1 MRRSAL
7 SFALAGLCLGIS
19 STATAAAT
27 AQPADDGGAMDPGD
41 AGGPPPLPEE
51 GTGAIPGESGDAE
64 AAAPETDDSGGE
76 EESERVVP
84 VEEAEGPSSDT
95 VDPFAASGSAELS
108 TEGASGSVDSSV
120 DVGGDA
126 EKDGD
131 PAYINGRR
139 EPAVNS
145 LRGGLGLYNTTLADV
160 GGQHTVRFRL
170 HTDFFQK
177 SAFIYDSAEFGSDR
191 NTRFRGSVNLGYSPL
206 KFGEIYFSINSA
218 SNRNERDQPDRQDPA
233 THLAL
238 GDMEFGLKGAHR
250 FVKGG
255 AVGLGGQLGL
265 GIIQGAG
272 GISNTAVNFNFDVLF
287 TLDIRYLTASNFPFR
302 FTTNIGWQLDNS
314 INVQDWERL
323 PDLTSRE
330 VARFALGVNHSRVRM
345 RYAVDF
351 PFRLGKEKQFGL
363 DPIVELAWDVSTQ
376 EEFEIFGQPGAT
388 PSPLPRSN
396 TWGTLGLRANLYR
409 GLHVDAAVDIGM
421 VSPNF
426 EFGPPTP
433 PWQMILGLGWSFDP
447 KPIIKEVEVAVEPTA
462 PEVTLEGRIV
472 GQVVDENGAPIPDAR
487 VTFPGLTTT
496 TILTDASGGFTS
508 FRFPA
513 GTVTVNAVSPSGVSG
528 ESSVE
533 VVDAEDAALTLTIE
547 GGLVEPEGGFKRNF
561 VDDQGQPVPGVSL
574 LIVGGD
580 VNQSFSDQEGQGMF
594 YLLLKPGEYEGTASA
609 DGFEDLSIS
618 FTVVADDDGAPLDLV
633 MKRATPVE
641 TPNVKGSKSRIRLK
655 RRIRYK
661 GEALSDK
668 SDAILDEL
676 ATFLKG
682 HPEYAK
688 VEIGVHTD
696 DRGNPSKRSS
706 ARADAVRDYLIG
718 KGVSSDRLVAKGY
731 GDRNP
736 VAVNMTSSGRA
747 KNNRTA
753 LKVLKYTGE

>member
-7 SFALAGLCLGIS
+7 SFALAGLCLGIP
-19 STATAAAT
+19 TTAAAA
-27 AQPADDGGAMDPGD
+27 AQPADDGAVPGD

-51 GTGAIPGESGDAE
+51 GTGAIPGEEADAPPEAGDGGDEAPAE
-64 AAAPETDDSGGE
+64 SADAT
-76 EESERVVP
+76 
-84 VEEAEGPSSDT
+84 AEGPASDT
-95 VDPFAASGSAELS
+95 VDPFAVSGSGGAELS
-108 TEGASGSVDSSV
+108 SEGASGSVDSSV
-120 DVGGDA
+120 DTGGDPDKA
-126 EKDGD
+126 GD

-177 SAFIYDSAEFGSDR
+177 SAFIYDSAEFGTDK

-218 SNRNERDQPDRQDPA
+218 SNRNERAQPGRQDPA

-238 GDMEFGLKGAHR
+238 GDMEFGVKGAHR

-287 TLDIRYLTASNFPFR
+287 TLDIRYLTASHFPFR

-351 PFRLGKEKQFGL
+351 PFRLGKDKQFGL
-363 DPIVELAWDVSTQ
+363 DPIVELGWDVSTQ
-376 EEFEIFGQPGAT
+376 EEFELFGQPGAS

-396 TWGTLGLRANLYR
+396 TWGTLGLRANVYR
-409 GLHVDAAVDIGM
+409 GLHLDAAIDVGM

-447 KPIIKEVEVAVEPTA
+447 KPIIKEVEIAAEPTTA
-462 PEVTLEGRIV
+462 DVTLEGRVV
-472 GQVVDENGAPIPDAR
+472 GQVVDENGAPIPEAR

-496 TILTDASGGFTS
+496 TILTDSSGNFTS

-513 GTVTVNAVSPSGVSG
+513 GTVTVTAVSPSGVSG
-528 ESSVE
+528 ESTVE
-533 VVDAEDAALTLTIE
+533 VIDAQDSALTVTIQ
-547 GGLVEPEGGFKRNF
+547 GGLVAPEGSFQRNF
-561 VDDQGQPVPGVSL
+561 VDDQGQPVAGVSL
-574 LIVGGD
+574 LVNGGD
-580 VNQSFSDQEGQGMF
+580 INEAFADQEGQGIIR
-594 YLLLKPGEYEGTASA
+594 LILPAGEYSGTASA
-609 DGFEDLSIS
+609 DGFEEMSIS
-618 FTVVADDDGAPLDLV
+618 FTVAAEDEGAPVDLV

-655 RRIRYK
+655 KGIRYK
-661 GEALSDK
+661 GDALSDK

-718 KGVSSDRLVAKGY
+718 KGVSSDRLAAKGY

-736 VAVNMTSSGRA
+736 VAVNMTATGRA
-747 KNNRTA
+747 KNNRTS